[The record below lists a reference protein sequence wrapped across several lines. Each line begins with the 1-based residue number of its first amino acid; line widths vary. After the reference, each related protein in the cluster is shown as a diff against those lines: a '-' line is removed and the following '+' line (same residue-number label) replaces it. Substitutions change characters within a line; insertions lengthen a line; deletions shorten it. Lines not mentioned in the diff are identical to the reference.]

1 MEISNQMHRSAYES
15 KNGVTKSE
23 VAKFAVNYKDVF
35 DLKYLYLLM
44 HEWLVEEGFCDRDD
58 SKFREVFYFE
68 KEDPAAGKFYHFRWR
83 FTKERPLGSTLY
95 SYDLDVNTMVLTLKD
110 VELAIKGKKVKAQK
124 GELEVQIVAS
134 LVEDPKGKFRKPWL
148 KPFEFFIYKKLL
160 RRQKEYHEDNLKEEA
175 TRFQESIKTYLKL
188 ETYLPEREHAD
199 FWRSTP

>member
-1 MEISNQMHRSAYES
+1 
-15 KNGVTKSE
+15 
-23 VAKFAVNYKDVF
+23 
-35 DLKYLYLLM
+35 
-44 HEWLVEEGFCDRDD
+44 
-58 SKFREVFYFE
+58 
-68 KEDPAAGKFYHFRWR
+68 
-83 FTKERPLGSTLY
+83 
-95 SYDLDVNTMVLTLKD
+95 MVLTLKD